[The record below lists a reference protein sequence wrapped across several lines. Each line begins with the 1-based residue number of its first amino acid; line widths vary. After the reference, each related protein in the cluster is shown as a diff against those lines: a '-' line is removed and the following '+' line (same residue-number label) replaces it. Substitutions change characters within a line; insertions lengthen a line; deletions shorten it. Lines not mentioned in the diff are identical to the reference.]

1 MKPLFVGVFLF
12 ASCGLALAQA
22 VPLPRA
28 KPQLSGA
35 ADPLLPQVLPLH
47 DAQVWPSN
55 CTLRLVEIA
64 RFTHQPTVNGPSQC
78 GAGDLVRLEGIMS
91 NSRLISVRPA
101 AILRCPMAEAVAQWV
116 RADLGPILGELE
128 LPPVAITNGGSYDC
142 RGRNNDSRAKI
153 SEHGRGNALDL
164 GPIRLANGAT
174 VDLSNRFASQSIRQR
189 LRDTACHRF
198 STVLGPGSDPFHA
211 DHIHVDLAERTGGY
225 RLCQWDV
232 GVGAPE
238 PAAEVPMPRPKPA
251 AEDTSSKRPTRSREA
266 VSPMRQPNR

>member
-1 MKPLFVGVFLF
+1 LPAGRQFSPGLFASRADRNRYGCLIWWSPGNYARVLTVGVTFHGGTLSTVGDFMKPLFVGVFLF

-91 NSRLISVRPA
+91 NSRLISVRPGVSHVLECSSA
-101 AILRCPMAEAVAQWV
+101 RCESVW
-116 RADLGPILGELE
+116 
-128 LPPVAITNGGSYDC
+128 
-142 RGRNNDSRAKI
+142 
-153 SEHGRGNALDL
+153 
-164 GPIRLANGAT
+164 
-174 VDLSNRFASQSIRQR
+174 
-189 LRDTACHRF
+189 
-198 STVLGPGSDPFHA
+198 
-211 DHIHVDLAERTGGY
+211 
-225 RLCQWDV
+225 
-232 GVGAPE
+232 
-238 PAAEVPMPRPKPA
+238 
-251 AEDTSSKRPTRSREA
+251 
-266 VSPMRQPNR
+266 